1 MFASEIEIF
10 MSASTDEALAEKRQ
24 VMMLNLIVHKGKSVD
39 ERPQSDADEEK
50 YDSCL
55 GEVFRPVCSKAG
67 CTKVP
72 LTRQSHFIVFKL
84 CSAEINI
91 HMI

>member
-1 MFASEIEIF
+1 MANNWKVFASEIEIF

-39 ERPQSDADEEK
+39 ERPQYDADEEK

-55 GEVFRPVCSKAG
+55 GEVFVPYEFNRSTCLDVRPLATPAPISG
-67 CTKVP
+67 
-72 LTRQSHFIVFKL
+72 
-84 CSAEINI
+84 
-91 HMI
+91 